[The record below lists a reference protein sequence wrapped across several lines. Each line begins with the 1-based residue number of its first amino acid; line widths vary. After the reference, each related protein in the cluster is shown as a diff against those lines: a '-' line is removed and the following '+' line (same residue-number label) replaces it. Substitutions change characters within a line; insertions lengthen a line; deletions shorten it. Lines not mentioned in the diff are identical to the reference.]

1 MHLLTTATEITQ
13 TGYNYYKCMNEL
25 AENIVTKIYFQ
36 QEKTV
41 LIVLKNYT
49 NQYYFV
55 VMILDWGKFFLPVVV
70 VVRWGGFYFIQQT
83 LLICN

>member
-1 MHLLTTATEITQ
+1 MHLLTTAAEITQ

-36 QEKTV
+36 QEKNSPNCSQKLHKPV
-41 LIVLKNYT
+41 L
-49 NQYYFV
+49 FCCHDF
-55 VMILDWGKFFLPVVV
+55 ILGEIFLASGGGGKV
-70 VVRWGGFYFIQQT
+70 GGFYFIQQT

>member
-55 VMILDWGKFFLPVVV
+55 VMILYWGKFFLPVVV
-70 VVRWGGFYFIQQT
+70 VVPLRNGIE
-83 LLICN
+83 NS